1 MKNLFKGEIE
11 KNNFLAEEF
20 IIRNLS
26 DELTNEADKII
37 NKIETHNENAKLPT
51 VLRLIKTLSFYAA
64 LILGIGIING
74 LLKSEEN
81 SLPMNKTTITLIVIS
96 IICLIVSIGLFIYE
110 KIRFKNVENSQ
121 EVKDD
126 IKRVDELF
134 QECLDDLNIPKDHK
148 KVDVIMTFYKIKNNK
163 EIPAFNICENMVAE
177 YMFFE
182 ENDHICFADTRCVIA
197 FKKESIT
204 KLRKVEEKKSFV
216 NWTKESLPNSPIYK
230 EYGIKTN
237 NYGVSTIRSYY
248 VLELNINDE
257 DYEIILPPYDIDEYL
272 KVLNMEVENSSVD
285 EN

>member
-51 VLRLIKTLSFYAA
+51 VLRLIKTISFYAA

-216 NWTKESLPNSPIYK
+216 NWTKESLPNSPMYK

-237 NYGVSTIRSYY
+237 NYGVSTIRLYY